1 MHHPINVSNS
11 KTIRHPV
18 MRLIALFAPEM
29 EPRSIFAALCR
40 AGTSRPPDKRACGS
54 WGETSG
60 GGNHDGSESSAR
72 QNQTTS
78 VSLKKAKP

>member
-1 MHHPINVSNS
+1 MSFEDDEASCVA
-11 KTIRHPV
+11 R
-18 MRLIALFAPEM
+18 IAQV
-29 EPRSIFAALCR
+29 R
-40 AGTSRPPDKRACGS
+40 AHEFP
-54 WGETSG
+54 G